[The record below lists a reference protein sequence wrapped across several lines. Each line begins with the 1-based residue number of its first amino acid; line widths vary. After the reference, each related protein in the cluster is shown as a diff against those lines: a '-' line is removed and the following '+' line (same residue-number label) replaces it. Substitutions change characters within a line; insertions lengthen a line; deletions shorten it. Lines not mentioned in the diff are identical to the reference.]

1 MTDDFVEKTILED
14 LLPRVDPT
22 MARKITLGSIHLK
35 GSMEECAPSP
45 GDVGIQI
52 KTLKDE
58 SCFRIRFSLPVL
70 LHFHHTTRNLRR
82 VHGYFRSQ
90 SGTVPV
96 GFIPAYNCNLNHLTL
111 LRTYYKTQKWLNLHE
126 SNEDE
131 DYFCEMFDNSKGEP
145 MEQSGLN
152 FLLQNRSV
160 PKPVPDAASRLAN
173 DCFENHYW
181 RPPQSDF
188 RHSVIHDFIYH
199 GHSKIFSMQGI
210 YKTIVKIEDIRTKR
224 YEMREDSYL
233 TRYVH
238 ASARIMCQDYD
249 DLFFSRSAVKLLVSE
264 PAASQLIPGDIA
276 SCIMSRPL
284 GRGSFQHPM
293 IRGVLQKIAD
303 FDLSQIISSVIWSYL
318 QDFPRQSLVCRVGP
332 VGHVKEM
339 VSSLMKNSTGV
350 FDGEWMDHFERRMG
364 DSLQKL
370 YPIIFKHGDI
380 IYHVPPPLVS
390 YVLGRNIPVF
400 ENKSDLVDFLDFV
413 DMIDPHTPFGNKIR
427 LRTSDIAAKVQ
438 AGPCKTKWSHILKE
452 LPRVANRIAY
462 SRIFSKPIR
471 M

>member
-1 MTDDFVEKTILED
+1 MAGDFVEKTILED

-22 MARKITLGSIHLK
+22 MARKIMLGSIFLK
-35 GSMEECAPSP
+35 DDMEKCAPSP

-52 KTLKDE
+52 KSLKEE

-70 LHFHHTTRNLRR
+70 LHFHHATRNLRR

-131 DYFCEMFDNSKGEP
+131 DYFCELFDNSKGEP

-160 PKPVPDAASRLAN
+160 PKPVPDTTSRLAN

-199 GHSKIFSMQGI
+199 GHSKIFSIQGI
-210 YKTIVKIEDIRTKR
+210 YKTIVKIEDIGIKR
-224 YEMREDSYL
+224 YEMEDSHMI
-233 TRYVH
+233 RYVH
-238 ASARIMCQDYD
+238 ASARIMYQDD
-249 DLFFSRSAVKLLVSE
+249 GDLFFSHSPVKLIVSE
-264 PAASQLIPGDIA
+264 PAASQLAPDDIA
-276 SCIMSRPL
+276 SCMMSKRL

-293 IRGVLQKIAD
+293 IRGVVQKIDD
-303 FDLSQIISSVIWSYL
+303 FDLSQIISSVIWRRL
-318 QDFPRQSLVCRVGP
+318 QEVSDQSPICRVGP

-339 VSSLMKNSTGV
+339 VSSLIKNSTGV
-350 FDGEWMDHFERRMG
+350 FDDGWVDNFEHRMN

-370 YPIIFKHGDI
+370 YPTIFKHSDI

-400 ENKSDLVDFLDFV
+400 ENKNDLVDFLNFV
-413 DMIDPHTPFGNKIR
+413 DTIDPHTPLDNRAR
-427 LRTSDIAAKVQ
+427 LRTSEIAERVQ
-438 AGPCKTKWSHILKE
+438 SGPCKPKWNLILKE
-452 LPRVANRIAY
+452 IPRVANRIAY
-462 SRIFSKPIR
+462 SRIFSKPMR